1 MRIITIGLSTTIQKT
16 ISFDR
21 VEKGEVN
28 RSTSYRLD
36 ASGKAVNSARVLCQI
51 EPRVATAL
59 CPLGRET
66 APFFLELA
74 EKDGLPVKWVSF
86 PGRVRYCYTLL
97 EPGNATEL
105 VVGEPV
111 DPLDAPSFADAAVAI
126 EKLLATELVGADA
139 LLIAGSRPSGYP
151 DDIYARFSSMARA
164 AGVAVMA
171 DYHGKDLARTLA
183 VAVPSIIK
191 INEEE
196 FAGTFGFDFPIPSEK
211 LADLV
216 ARKSAE
222 LRSVIVVT
230 RGSRDTFAGSP
241 DGASFRQPVQA
252 VTAVNP
258 IGCGDSFS
266 AGFLHEWLASRDIA
280 SALAEGT
287 RCATLNAMSQRPGSI
302 LDPANP
308 V

>member
-1 MRIITIGLSTTIQKT
+1 MRIITIGLSTTMQKT
-16 ISFDR
+16 IMFDR

-28 RSTSYRLD
+28 RSKSYRLD
-36 ASGKAVNSARVLCQI
+36 ASGKAVNAARVLCQI
-51 EPRVATAL
+51 EPRVATAI
-59 CPLGRET
+59 CPLGRDT

-74 EKDGLPVKWVSF
+74 EKDGLPVKWVSV
-86 PGRVRYCYTLL
+86 PGRIRYCYTLL

-111 DPLDAPSFADAAVAI
+111 DPLESHAFTEAAAAI
-126 EKLLATELVGADA
+126 EKLLSVELVGADA
-139 LLIAGSRPSGYP
+139 LLIAGSRPSAYP
-151 DDIYARFSSMARA
+151 DDIYPRFCSMARA

-171 DYHGKDLARTLA
+171 DYHGKDLERTLA
-183 VAVPSIIK
+183 AAVPAIIK

-196 FAGTFGFDFPIPSEK
+196 FTGTFGYDFPLPEEK
-211 LADLV
+211 LASLV
-216 ARKSAE
+216 ARKSAD
-222 LRSVIVVT
+222 LGAVIVVT

-241 DGASFRQPVQA
+241 DGASFRRPVRA
-252 VTAVNP
+252 VEAINP

-266 AGFLHEWLASRDIA
+266 AGFLHEWLVSRDIA

-302 LDPANP
+302 LDS
-308 V
+308 